1 MSYVSRGKHYN
12 KANTGEPLVRK
23 HNLPKSLRLPEWLL
37 VHVEVTML
45 RKDIKERKE
54 RASMF
59 EKPYNHRSR

>member
-23 HNLPKSLRLPEWLL
+23 LNLPKSLSLPEWLL
-37 VHVEVTML
+37 VHVEVAML
-45 RKDIKERKE
+45 RKGMKERKE
-54 RASMF
+54 WVSMF